1 MSRLPFEGVSKNSRI
16 KPGHWKFGP
25 KSCLLAGEKFSFSF
39 KADRSEKRECWELY
53 SSDGE
58 VTAIKPGHQESEQA
72 TWNRSVEKA
81 PGARPGGLPWSQQ
94 ELEENSGPC
103 SPVNSLENSESKL
116 LKSSPR
122 TGRPGEIRITQCYGL
137 NCILSEFI
145 CWDPNP
151 QYLRMW
157 TYMKV
162 GSLWKYSG

>member
-72 TWNRSVEKA
+72 TWKISVEKA

-103 SPVNSLENSESKL
+103 S
-116 LKSSPR
+116 
-122 TGRPGEIRITQCYGL
+122 
-137 NCILSEFI
+137 SEFLGKFRI
-145 CWDPNP
+145 QATEIIPKDREAWRNKDHTVLWVKLHPFRI
-151 QYLRMW
+151 YMLR
-157 TYMKV
+157 
-162 GSLWKYSG
+162 S